1 MVSSVSHTSKEPRQS
16 GRGSLLAVSRELG
29 EPPYLQCTSVDGG
42 CWNVV
47 QHATSELID
56 SDTDT
61 DTGTLC
67 AGYETVTLTVDS
79 HGEDTTRTNL
89 YVWALSD

>member
-1 MVSSVSHTSKEPRQS
+1 MNSPHRNTSNEPRQS

-29 EPPYLQCTSVDGG
+29 EVPYLKCTSVDGG

-79 HGEDTTRTNL
+79 HGEYDSCTNL

>member
-1 MVSSVSHTSKEPRQS
+1 M
-16 GRGSLLAVSRELG
+16 LAVSRELG
-29 EPPYLQCTSVDGG
+29 EPPYLKCTSVDGIG
-42 CWNVV
+42 WNVV

-67 AGYETVTLTVDS
+67 AGYETVTIAIES